1 MRVIGSSKL
10 LTMGCMKG
18 LQRYE
23 KFVTK
28 SSNTKFKIYE
38 RIVLVFDDARHEN
51 NRGLAFAAISA
62 SKSSILLFHVV
73 RLDEPDYAHKK

>member
-23 KFVTK
+23 KFVAK

-51 NRGLAFAAISA
+51 NRGLAVATIHA
-62 SKSSILLFHVV
+62 SKSSILLLQVV